1 MVQKVIFKKKETQ
14 PLLKICLQTSAKN
27 QLQSS
32 KKLRINKE
40 NQQWK
45 TRAIIKI
52 KKIKIRN
59 RNVIIRNKKMIRPK
73 NLSKIRLQVTKENS

>member
-14 PLLKICLQTSAKN
+14 PLLKICLQKSAKN